1 MEKDTIQTRFCEAV
15 EQILSQDKTLT
26 KTKLAESLGCGRTK
40 LSEIL
45 AGRMMAG
52 TDVIAQ
58 LCKQYHISSEWILL
72 GINDNPDDTHTP
84 DDTAA
89 NATATPLPIARRV
102 EQGGIPLIPI
112 EAMAG
117 FASGNDTSVL
127 EYECE
132 HYVVPLFRNADFLIP
147 VKGSSMIP
155 KYNSGDLVACKILT
169 MHDIFFQ
176 WNHVYVL
183 DTDQG
188 ALIKR
193 VQPADND
200 NYITCVSD
208 NENYPPFTLRRD
220 QIHSI
225 AIVVGVIRLE

>member
-1 MEKDTIQTRFCEAV
+1 MALGRTSRRRGSPTAKPPITATANDCCICAPNPKPSAKGISASTAPMAV
-15 EQILSQDKTLT
+15 I
-26 KTKLAESLGCGRTK
+26 SLGRIRK
-40 LSEIL
+40 
-45 AGRMMAG
+45 
-52 TDVIAQ
+52 
-58 LCKQYHISSEWILL
+58 
-72 GINDNPDDTHTP
+72 
-84 DDTAA
+84 
-89 NATATPLPIARRV
+89 
-102 EQGGIPLIPI
+102 
-112 EAMAG
+112 AMAG

-132 HYVVPLFRNADFLIP
+132 HYVVPLFKNADFLIP

-193 VQPADND
+193 VQPANDD

-225 AIVVGVIRLE
+225 AIVVEVIRLE

>member
-1 MEKDTIQTRFCEAV
+1 MEKDTIQTRFCEVV
-15 EQILSQDKTLT
+15 EQILSQDKNLT

-58 LCKQYHISSEWILL
+58 LCKQYHISSDWILL
-72 GINDNPDDTHTP
+72 GINDHAEEHTP
-84 DDTAA
+84 DDTV
-89 NATATPLPIARRV
+89 ATPLPTAQPIAHRV
-102 EQGGIPLIPI
+102 HQGGIPLIPI

-117 FASGNDTSVL
+117 FASGNDTAVL

-132 HYVVPLFRNADFLIP
+132 HYVVPLFKNADFLIP

-169 MHDIFFQ
+169 LQDIFFQ

-193 VQPADND
+193 VQPAEDENC
-200 NYITCVSD
+200 ITCVSD
-208 NENYPPFTLRRD
+208 NANYSPFTLRRD

>member
-1 MEKDTIQTRFCEAV
+1 MEKDTIQNRFCEAV
-15 EQILSQDKTLT
+15 AQILSQDKSLT

-58 LCKQYHISSEWILL
+58 LCKQYGISSDWILL
-72 GINDNPDDTHTP
+72 GINDNHTKGHTP
-84 DDTAA
+84 NEMVATSQPTA
-89 NATATPLPIARRV
+89 LPVAHRV
-102 EQGGIPLIPI
+102 LQGGIPLIPI

-117 FASGNDTSVL
+117 FASGNDTAVL

-132 HYVVPLFRNADFLIP
+132 HYVVPLFKNADFLIP

-155 KYNSGDLVACKILT
+155 KYNSGDLVACKILA
-169 MHDIFFQ
+169 MQDIFFQ

-193 VQPADND
+193 VQPADD
-200 NYITCVSD
+200 DCITCVSD
-208 NENYPPFTLRRD
+208 NANYPPFTLRRD

-225 AIVVGVIRLE
+225 AIVVGVIRIE